1 MPVPVARLN
10 SLWRELG
17 NMAVRE
23 EEGSLVIREPFI
35 HFPAGTPVFDIWAWF
50 ESSNN
55 EFFIAQKLYGKP
67 IRQVKN

>member
-23 EEGSLVIREPFI
+23 EEGTQVISEPFI
-35 HFPAGTPVFDIWAWF
+35 HFPAGTPVFDIWT
-50 ESSNN
+50 
-55 EFFIAQKLYGKP
+55 
-67 IRQVKN
+67 